1 MAHSVSISWTAS
13 TDAVDGYNVY
23 KGSAAGSEA
32 TKVNTALI
40 TTDSFVDTT
49 AAPGDWF
56 YAVKSSLGGVESLI
70 SNSIEARILP
80 AAPTNV
86 VLVSAA

>member
-23 KGSAAGSEA
+23 KGSAAGAE
-32 TKVNTALI
+32 TVKVNAALI
-40 TTDSFVDTT
+40 TTDSFVDANASLGTS
-49 AAPGDWF
+49 F
-56 YAVKSSLGGVESLI
+56 YAVKSSLGGVESLL
-70 SNSIEARILP
+70 SNSIEAVILP